1 MDSRKGRRIA
11 VLSEA
16 LSQHRIL
23 HIKNAAEIL
32 GVSEMTVRRD

>member
-11 VLSEA
+11 VLYEA

-23 HIKNAAEIL
+23 HIKN
-32 GVSEMTVRRD
+32 